1 MSLLNRLYLI
11 VLAIFLPLAPI
22 QAENL
27 PGSIYAIERYNTIK
41 RSYITEPYDVFCL
54 SRPGF
59 MVEIPWDASEMYGDP
74 QNGQVVVEL
83 INMGMIECKHGWD
96 LNEMGNIK
104 LGSGGTEWVALYND
118 EFLVRFTATE
128 AEIIYSEDGEPV
140 IRALVHPLYCD
151 DVQEECSI
159 FMKLPRG

>member
-1 MSLLNRLYLI
+1 MKLLVRPFLMFLVLVATMSS
-11 VLAIFLPLAPI
+11 I

-59 MVEIPWDASEMYGDP
+59 MVEIPWDANEIYGAP
-74 QNGQVVVEL
+74 EKGQVVVEL

-96 LNEMGNIK
+96 LHEMGNIK
-104 LGSGGTEWVALYND
+104 QGSGGSEWVALYND
-118 EFLVRFTATE
+118 EFLVRFTAMQ
-128 AEIIYSEDGEPV
+128 AKIIYSKNAEP
-140 IRALVHPLYCD
+140 IIQALVHPNYCD
-151 DVQEECSI
+151 DVHDECTI
-159 FMKLPRG
+159 YMKIP

>member
-1 MSLLNRLYLI
+1 MNLLNRLYLI
-11 VLAIFLPLAPI
+11 VLAIFVPLAPI

-59 MVEIPWDASEMYGDP
+59 MVEIPWDATEIYGAP
-74 QNGQVVVEL
+74 EKGQVVVEL

-96 LNEMGNIK
+96 LHEMGNIK
-104 LGSGGTEWVALYND
+104 QGSGGSEWVALYND
-118 EFLVRFTATE
+118 EFLVRFTAMQ
-128 AEIIYSEDGEPV
+128 AEIIYSENGKPR
-140 IRALVHPLYCD
+140 IRAIAHERYC
-151 DVQEECSI
+151 ESETSECMINFS
-159 FMKLPRG
+159 LPQ